1 MSWLDELVN
10 WQIPLAQEAT
20 TATVRYQELKA
31 TPRLYAVQCPNAR
44 PYTQWWHAKCHVPRH
59 GLQVLH
65 GCTHFILST
74 GFYHI
79 IILISHMRNLRYGR
93 LSNLSSHS
101 ISEWESETSNLNWS
115 PPGSTGYGAHQR
127 GTQMVK
133 MFGKKFKTVYVFHKT
148 PRRSHVTWIKLSA
161 IFSWT
166 TCLPNTFLIPRAA
179 ALESP
184 T

>member
-1 MSWLDELVN
+1 MLCQN
-10 WQIPLAQEAT
+10 T
-20 TATVRYQELKA
+20 
-31 TPRLYAVQCPNAR
+31 R
-44 PYTQWWHAKCHVPRH
+44 PYTQWWHVKCHVPRH

-65 GCTHFILST
+65 GRTHFILST

-79 IILISHMRNLRYGR
+79 IILISHMRNLRHGR

-101 ISEWESETSNLNWS
+101 ISEWDLKPAFWTGRL
-115 PPGSTGYGAHQR
+115 PDSTGYGADQT

-133 MFGKKFKTVYVFHKT
+133 IFGKKFKPVYFFDKT
-148 PRRSHVTWIKLSA
+148 PRRSHGTWITLSA
-161 IFSWT
+161 ISSWT

-179 ALESP
+179 PLESP